1 MHMKMTLT
9 ALLAIGYSLA
19 AAQSIPKLTIDT
31 TNPVSAVSPT
41 LYGLM
46 TEEINYSYDGGL
58 YAEMIRNRT
67 FTPRFDQWRPVA
79 DTGAKISWEAVKEGP
94 SKALDHSLKITIAA
108 ASPAAEA
115 GIANNGYWG
124 MAVRPSTNYSGY
136 FYASTQGVGPATL
149 KLIDDDTG
157 EIVGEAKAETTD
169 GSWRQYKFSFTTTAQ
184 VKAGEHNHFSL
195 TFHRPG
201 TAMLQLISLLPPTY
215 HDRPN
220 GNRPDLM
227 KLMAAMNPHFLRFPG
242 GNYLEGNT
250 IKDRFDWKSTIG
262 PQVDRPTH
270 QSPWG
275 YRSTDGMGLLEFL
288 VWCEDLKMDPLLAVY
303 AGYSL
308 RGEHVVGADLEPYI
322 QDALDEIE
330 YVTGSTET
338 KWGAERA
345 KDGHPTP
352 FPLRYIE
359 IGNEDF
365 FDKSGSYDQRFT
377 QFAEAIRKKYPQY
390 KLIATT
396 AVKSGNPDLLDDH
409 YYRSPEEF
417 FEMVHKY
424 DDADRNGPKI
434 FVGEWATRTGSPT
447 PDFDAALGDA
457 AWMTG
462 MERNSDLIL
471 MSSYAPMFVNVN
483 PGGMQWATDLIGYDS
498 LRAYGSPSYW
508 AQVLFAEHLGD
519 HTVKTTAEN
528 LSDRVFWSATTTE
541 NKMLHLKLVNATDQT
556 QRITTEI
563 IGAAPGLAIGRS
575 LHAASKWATN
585 TIDQPNLIVPEAL
598 KVSVPSGPWS
608 YQLPANTIQVIE
620 IPLRAK

>member
-1 MHMKMTLT
+1 MALLTLSASVLTAQTSATLT
-9 ALLAIGYSLA
+9 V
-19 AAQSIPKLTIDT
+19 DT
-31 TNPVSAVSPT
+31 TTSISPVSPT

-67 FTPRFDQWRPVA
+67 FALRTDQWRPVTDA
-79 DTGAKISWEAVKEGP
+79 GAAISWEPAKEGP

-108 ASPAAEA
+108 ASADAEA
-115 GIANNGYWG
+115 GIGNNGYWG
-124 MAVRPSTNYSGY
+124 MAVRPSTTYSGS

-149 KLIDDDTG
+149 KLIDDATG
-157 EIVGEAKAETTD
+157 RAVAQAKMDTTD
-169 GSWRQYKFSFTTTAQ
+169 GAWRQYKFSMTTGPE
-184 VKAGEHNHFSL
+184 VVAGEANHFTL
-195 TFHRPG
+195 TFHHPG
-201 TAMLQLISLLPPTY
+201 TALLQLISLMPPTY
-215 HDRPN
+215 HDRAN

-227 KLMAAMNPHFLRFPG
+227 TLMAAMHPSFLRLPG

-262 PQVDRPTH
+262 PLVDRPTH

-288 VWCEDLKMDPLLAVY
+288 EWCEDLKMDPLLAVY

-308 RGEHVVGADLEPYI
+308 RGEHVVGAELEPYL

-330 YVTGSTET
+330 YVTGGTDT

-345 KDGHPTP
+345 KDGHPAP
-352 FPLRYIE
+352 FPLKYIE
-359 IGNEDF
+359 VGNEDF

-377 QFAEAIRKKYPQY
+377 QFAEAIRKKYGTQY

-396 AVKSGNPDLLDDH
+396 PVKSGNPDLLDDH

-417 FEMVHKY
+417 FGMVHKY
-424 DDADRNGPKI
+424 DTMDRNGPKI

-457 AWMTG
+457 AWMTS

-483 PGGMQWATDLIGYDS
+483 PGGMQWATDLMGYDS

-508 AQVLFAEHLGD
+508 AQVLFAAHLGD
-519 HTVKTTAEN
+519 HTVKTTAQS
-528 LSDRVFWSATTTE
+528 LPDRVFWSATASG
-541 NKMLHLKLVNATDQT
+541 NSMLHLKLVNATDQPQQMT
-556 QRITTEI
+556 MEI
-563 IGAAPGLAIGRS
+563 VGAVAGPAAGQS
-575 LHAASKWATN
+575 LHAGSKWATN
-585 TIDQPNLIVPEAL
+585 TIDEPDKIVP
-598 KVSVPSGPWS
+598 KPIQMTVPSGPFS
-608 YQLPANTIQVIE
+608 YQLPANTIQVLE
-620 IPLRAK
+620 IPLKAR